1 MITVLAYIILIFTG
15 LQFLIALIN
24 LITRNWLPETK
35 TESSKLVSVLIPARD
50 EEKNIGNILND
61 LSNQSYQ
68 DIEVIVCNDQSEDNT
83 ASIVSAYAARDGHVR
98 LINSEGPAEGWTGK
112 NYACH
117 LLSKHAR
124 GEYLL
129 FLDADVRL
137 KGNIIGNAAASIDK
151 NGIGLI
157 SIFPRQIIESFGE
170 RITVPNMNYILLS
183 LLPLPLVRRPKYP
196 SLSAANGQFMF
207 FDASV
212 YHSTKPH
219 SLVKNNRVEDI
230 HIARNFK
237 KQGIKISCLLGNE
250 NISCRMYNG
259 FRESVNGFSK
269 NVVAFF
275 GNSYLLA
282 VLFWLVTTFGIIP
295 VLISFSIKILIL
307 YLILY
312 FITRSFI
319 SLASRQNIFYNLI
332 NFIFLQFSLGAFIYK
347 SLINKYRGK
356 LVWKGRI
363 IK

>member
-1 MITVLAYIILIFTG
+1 MISVLAYITLIFTG

-35 TESSKLVSVLIPARD
+35 TESSKLVSVLIPARN

-61 LSNQSYQ
+61 LLNHSYH
-68 DIEVIVCNDQSEDNT
+68 DIEVIICNDQSEDNT
-83 ASIVSAYAARDGHVR
+83 VSIVNEYSARDGRVR

-117 LLSKHAR
+117 LLAKHAR

-137 KGNIIGNAAASIDK
+137 KGNIIGNAAASADK
-151 NGIGLI
+151 NGTGLI

-183 LLPLPLVRRPKYP
+183 LLPLPLVRRPNYP

-207 FDASV
+207 FNASI
-212 YHSTKPH
+212 YHSTEPH
-219 SLVKNNRVEDI
+219 SRMKNNRVEDI
-230 HIARNFK
+230 HIARDFK
-237 KQGIKISCLLGNE
+237 KRGIKISCLLGDK

-275 GNSYLLA
+275 GNSFLLA
-282 VLFWLVTTFGIIP
+282 ALFWLVTSFGIIP
-295 VLISFSIKILIL
+295 VFISFSIKIITL

-312 FITRSFI
+312 FMTRIFI

-347 SLINKYRGK
+347 SLINKYHGK

-363 IK
+363 IE